1 MRIAVC
7 GGPYAN
13 PYALR
18 AFIDDARARGCE
30 RLFCLGDLGGFG
42 AEIAARIV
50 SDLFDHLDAPVR
62 RVAALDTPVA
72 YCPDLEEEI
81 LPQSSDILL
90 AIQEIAAY

>member
-18 AFIDDARARGCE
+18 AFITDARARGCE

-42 AEIAARIV
+42 A
-50 SDLFDHLDAPVR
+50 
-62 RVAALDTPVA
+62 
-72 YCPDLEEEI
+72 
-81 LPQSSDILL
+81 
-90 AIQEIAAY
+90 